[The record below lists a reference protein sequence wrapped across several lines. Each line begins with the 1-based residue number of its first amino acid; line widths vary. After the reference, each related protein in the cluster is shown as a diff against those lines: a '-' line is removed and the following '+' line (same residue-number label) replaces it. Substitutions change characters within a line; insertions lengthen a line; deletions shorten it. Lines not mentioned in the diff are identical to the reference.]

1 MHASFSRKGKVSG
14 VPTVVHRTNR
24 GGISGSS
31 SSFSGFRPDS
41 KDVCSEPL
49 RDVAG
54 ARRVRINNAHDRS
67 ARPKSREQIVRD
79 AWAAVEESKGDYCLF
94 TNNCEHFSKGARN
107 GTETSQQVRGR
118 GGEGNSQHGVYTAG
132 SLLTAADAVFC
143 ATTNRHS
150 CYFHL

>member
-1 MHASFSRKGKVSG
+1 MSG

-107 GTETSQQVRGR
+107 GTETSQQVRRPGR
-118 GGEGNSQHGVYTAG
+118 GGKQSTWCLYCWIV
-132 SLLTAADAVFC
+132 ADCCRCCVLR
-143 ATTNRHS
+143 NRRHS
-150 CYFHL
+150 CYFFHL